1 MQGTLLSKHLGD
13 EKLNLVNLAF
23 FRDLRKK
30 GFYKLRIYLPYF
42 ILLVLILTTMVV
54 TRGEA
59 NKTIMY
65 SITLISVA
73 GLTLLKSIEKRKK

>member
-1 MQGTLLSKHLGD
+1 M
-13 EKLNLVNLAF
+13 
-23 FRDLRKK
+23 
-30 GFYKLRIYLPYF
+30 RIYLPYF
-42 ILLVLILTTMVV
+42 ILLVLILTRMVV
-54 TRGEA
+54 TWGEA